1 MNTTI
6 QSTDFALI
14 MQGLPQ
20 PYLVLDSGLMI
31 VGASEAYLEATQR
44 TRDDIVGRHILEAF
58 PENPEAAGTVEQGPL
73 EVSLRHV
80 LKTGKT
86 HEMAAIQ
93 YDIPQPGGGFTQ
105 KFWTPVHTPVV
116 GPSGNVEYIIQ
127 NPMDVTESVLK
138 ARETDARLRVALHA
152 ANLATWEYEPET
164 DILRRSPA
172 VDVMFGFAP
181 GEAGPVAVPFIAR
194 IHADDLPRV
203 RAHLD
208 SLQDVPDLTT
218 IAFNFRIVLPSG
230 GIQHLVSRGEVLRT
244 SSGKVRML
252 GVLLDVT
259 ADRAREAALEEALSA
274 QAGLIK
280 QKDVLLAEVNHRVK
294 NSLQLVLSTL
304 RLQTRELDSPAAA
317 TAFNR
322 AVARVRAIISVHERL
337 YRKDNSLAV
346 DMKAQLD
353 KLCHDCS
360 APKDRLTVH
369 VDPLELRTECAIPI
383 SVIVSELMM
392 TGQDEMDGSSRDI
405 SVSLTNQGR
414 GVVELALASSTGTAG
429 LSRLGERIVKAM
441 VAQLDGTYTHEP
453 HGDGYRAT
461 VSFSPEVR

>member
-1 MNTTI
+1 MNTSI
-6 QSTDFALI
+6 PSADFAQIL
-14 MQGLPQ
+14 QGMPQ
-20 PYLVLDSGLMI
+20 PYLVLDSELTI
-31 VGASEAYLEATQR
+31 VGASEAYLQATQR

-116 GPSGNVEYIIQ
+116 GPSGKVDYIIQ

-164 DILRRSPA
+164 DIWRRSPA
-172 VDVMFGFAP
+172 VDEMFGFAP
-181 GEAGPVAVPFIAR
+181 GEAGPVAAPFLAR

-203 RAHLD
+203 RAHLN
-208 SLQDVPDLTT
+208 SLPDVPDLTT

-230 GIQHLVSRGEVLRT
+230 GIQHMVSRGEVLRT

-259 ADRAREAALEEALSA
+259 ADRAREVALEEAVTA

-280 QKDVLLAEVNHRVK
+280 QKDALLAEVNHRVK

-304 RLQTRELDSPAAA
+304 RLQARELDSPAAA

-346 DMKAQLD
+346 DMTAQLD
-353 KLCHDCS
+353 KLCRDCA
-360 APKDRLTVH
+360 APTDRLTVH

-392 TGQDEMDGSSRDI
+392 AGRDEVDGSSRDI
-405 SVSLTNQGR
+405 SVSLTEQGR
-414 GVVELALASSTGTAG
+414 GVVELALASSPGTAG

-441 VAQLDGTYTHEP
+441 VSQLDGAYTHEP
-453 HGDGYRAT
+453 DGNGYRAT